1 MSQSREGLQDEWAC
15 SFLSQSR
22 RKETWVGQTAG
33 ERETWANSAGE
44 RETWA
49 NSSIDFLIRQA
60 TLEVPGFGKGLILNL
75 FLFFMFAV

>member
-1 MSQSREGLQDEWAC
+1 MSRSREGLQDEWAC

-22 RKETWVGQTAG
+22 RKETWVGQT
-33 ERETWANSAGE
+33 AGE